1 MALDLKAA
9 LGKARDKRAASVQ
22 GNLAIEVTKI
32 DKMTMTGI
40 VKNGP
45 AAGTEIEIMP
55 NGHLKMS
62 DYTKKGGKSEVEIGG
77 TVRAEGVRE
86 GDNGV
91 YQCRWMKTLNGK
103 PSPLH
108 DTLHGQTTTA
118 RVWEKNGKLNGYVM
132 TLDLDA
138 QSQAASADE
147 LRDQIGAALE
157 SHKGANIYAVTDGEV
172 VNMNWYLRSTVT
184 GGVRTY
190 EDAQARAAEIVA
202 AIAPP
207 EELTAALAETP
218 ISVVPSTT
226 RMIGTGTLE
235 AMQKNMKDGEAINT
249 VDPDEYKTVPIGT
262 RLAWELASTRQGAI
276 AKEHADLLIEDFL
289 ENAPDA
295 AVEAYKKNA
304 FHGVSDTHMRDYFK
318 SRGVELAEHPSQ
330 GWATS
335 SIVLLAYN
343 ESREDFMAV
352 KTFATTAAQPY
363 PAVAALEDVRKAF
376 YEEIGIAARAAI
388 ETIQNGVTKTA
399 TTEAKAEAKAD
410 AKADAEADEPV
421 KEEAKAEAAAATADE
436 AEVDESVK
444 DMLDQ
449 LADMPFEDMEP

>member
-32 DKMTMTGI
+32 DKMTLTGI

-103 PSPLH
+103 PGPLH
-108 DTLHGQTTTA
+108 ETLHGQTASA

-132 TLDLDA
+132 TLDLDG

-157 SHKGANIYAVTDGEV
+157 SHKGANIYAVTGGEV
-172 VNMNWYLRSTVT
+172 VNMSWYLRSTVT
-184 GGVRTY
+184 DGVRTY

-207 EELTAALAETP
+207 EDLTAALAETP

-249 VDPDEYKTVPIGT
+249 VDPDEYKSVPIGT

-276 AKEHADLLIEDFL
+276 AKEHAELLTEDFL

-295 AVEAYKKNA
+295 AVEAFKKNS

-318 SRGVELAEHPSQ
+318 SKGVELAEHPTQ

-388 ETIQNGVTKTA
+388 ETIQNGVSNT
-399 TTEAKAEAKAD
+399 AKAETKAD
-410 AKADAEADEPV
+410 AKAETKADEPV
-421 KEEAKAEAAAATADE
+421 KEETKAEAAAATPDE
-436 AEVDESVK
+436 AEADEDVK
-444 DMLDQ
+444 NMLDE
-449 LADMPFEDMEP
+449 LASLDIDANMEL